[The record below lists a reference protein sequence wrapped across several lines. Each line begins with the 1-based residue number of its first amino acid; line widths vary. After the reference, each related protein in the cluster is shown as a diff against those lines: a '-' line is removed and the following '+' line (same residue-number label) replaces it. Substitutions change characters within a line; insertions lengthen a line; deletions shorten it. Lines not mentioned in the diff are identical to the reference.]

1 MNRNEGSHWGYL
13 LYQKHRRMAGSD
25 LQARKTC
32 MTLPEFFSPH
42 LISRPVLRHGKTK
55 QNTAATNLARS
66 WNDPDHNMLTL
77 LPSVIMS
84 NWSSYDGRCTNI
96 HKEINCHPFG
106 VFPPVIEHRLQ
117 QSAPLPYSRY
127 YLPQIK
133 PHYYFQLSGFPS
145 FALFFVLSFGIPCLF
160 WKISLI
166 ARGVSGINL
175 TCYLTT
181 SHHPCGC
188 C

>member
-13 LYQKHRRMAGSD
+13 LYQKHRRMASSD

-32 MTLPEFFSPH
+32 MTLPEFFPPH

-55 QNTAATNLARS
+55 QKTAATNLARS

-84 NWSSYDGRCTNI
+84 NWSSYDCRCTNI

-106 VFPPVIEHRLQ
+106 AFPPVIERRLQ

-127 YLPQIK
+127 YLPLIE

-145 FALFFVLSFGIPCLF
+145 CFVALLWYSLSILKDFADSS
-160 WKISLI
+160 WSQW
-166 ARGVSGINL
+166 
-175 TCYLTT
+175 Y
-181 SHHPCGC
+181 
-188 C
+188 

>member
-1 MNRNEGSHWGYL
+1 MQVIDWSAKWTGMKAAIEVICSIKSIAAWLVQTYR
-13 LYQKHRRMAGSD
+13 
-25 LQARKTC
+25 
-32 MTLPEFFSPH
+32 PERHAWHYPNSFPPH

-84 NWSSYDGRCTNI
+84 NWSSYDCRCTNI

-106 VFPPVIEHRLQ
+106 AFPPVIERRLQ
-117 QSAPLPYSRY
+117 QSAPLSYSRY
-127 YLPQIK
+127 YLPQIE

-145 FALFFVLSFGIPCLF
+145 CFVALLWYSLSILKDFADSS
-160 WKISLI
+160 WSQW
-166 ARGVSGINL
+166 
-175 TCYLTT
+175 Y
-181 SHHPCGC
+181 
-188 C
+188 